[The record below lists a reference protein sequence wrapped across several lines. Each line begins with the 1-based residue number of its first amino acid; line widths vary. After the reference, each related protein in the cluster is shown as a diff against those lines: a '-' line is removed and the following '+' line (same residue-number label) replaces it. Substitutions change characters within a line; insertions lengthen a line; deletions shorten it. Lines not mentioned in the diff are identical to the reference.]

1 MERPVNGHHGPARV
15 AGERDRELDL
25 AREDL
30 RAKDPVMRGLIDAR
44 PDLDYDAW
52 RRALPVEGFFEALL
66 FQIVGQQISV
76 SAANAIHARLRALF
90 NGGRPD
96 PETLART
103 AADTLRGIGLSARK
117 AEYFRE
123 IARRAAEG
131 ELDGLAEL
139 SHVEARDRLVSFRG
153 IGPWTADGALL
164 IAFGWPD
171 VLVSGD
177 LVLRKAVQR
186 AYGLP
191 GLPSEKEVEAIGER
205 WRPHRSLAAGYL
217 FESMVSV

>member
-52 RRALPVEGFFEALL
+52 RRALPVGGLFEALL

-90 NGGRPD
+90 DGGRPD
-96 PETLART
+96 PETPART
-103 AADTLRGIGLSARK
+103 PRTRCAASAS
-117 AEYFRE
+117 
-123 IARRAAEG
+123 RRARPSTSG
-131 ELDGLAEL
+131 R
-139 SHVEARDRLVSFRG
+139 SRG
-153 IGPWTADGALL
+153 AQPRG
-164 IAFGWPD
+164 
-171 VLVSGD
+171 
-177 LVLRKAVQR
+177 
-186 AYGLP
+186 
-191 GLPSEKEVEAIGER
+191 
-205 WRPHRSLAAGYL
+205 RSTG
-217 FESMVSV
+217 